1 MVERRFVW
9 LMPRPSFRQSAM
21 KSSLLSLMPWAFWT
35 GLTGQAT
42 LPPQMAELPPT
53 VDIFSIMRTLRPAR
67 PALRAQAMPAKPEPM
82 ITTSNVSSYLAT
94 DLAGMPACTAAAD
107 IMAAEAATADLRKP
121 RRLVSI
127 WVILRILH
135 SDWEHNRRGGFS
147 RSLLVGDTAILLLR
161 PPFGYIP
168 RYGPCTYQSMQ
179 GLPFPFPK
187 PLKTRPLRRKASC
200 GRHVEGGF
208 PPGDRP
214 LRSPASAPQQKS
226 GEHPPQSLRTDNNH
240 SPSDVSY

>member
-1 MVERRFVW
+1 
-9 LMPRPSFRQSAM
+9 
-21 KSSLLSLMPWAFWT
+21 
-35 GLTGQAT
+35 
-42 LPPQMAELPPT
+42 
-53 VDIFSIMRTLRPAR
+53 
-67 PALRAQAMPAKPEPM
+67 
-82 ITTSNVSSYLAT
+82 
-94 DLAGMPACTAAAD
+94 
-107 IMAAEAATADLRKP
+107 MAAEAATADLRKP

-208 PPGDRP
+208 PQGTAPSAPPHPPRSKSP
-214 LRSPASAPQQKS
+214 ANIRRSPSAPITITLLQTFLIDQPKTPYP
-226 GEHPPQSLRTDNNH
+226 GMHEIHTLVGRKRRRACI
-240 SPSDVSY
+240 